1 MSIQGSEANKN
12 GEEAEGIVRNMFRKY
27 GYRVIPH
34 KPDYISVYGHP
45 AKPDILVKGFPRFE
59 EGLIVEVKRQIKGGS
74 VDEKFLYVCAN
85 IKKRFI
91 YPAIVV
97 LSGSGFKRG
106 SVIWLKNQVDGE
118 KFLGVF
124 TTFDD
129 LLTWIRKEGNV
140 EIKRPGKPLKTTTL
154 SFFIEGAE

>member
-1 MSIQGSEANKN
+1 MSIQGSEATKN
-12 GEEAEGIVRNMFRKY
+12 GDAAENIVQNMFRQF

-34 KPDYISVYGHP
+34 KPNYISVYNHP
-45 AKPDILVKGFPRFE
+45 AKPDMLIKGFPKYE
-59 EGLIVEVKRQIKGGS
+59 EGLIVEVKRQIEGGS

-91 YPAIVV
+91 YPAVVV
-97 LSGSGFKRG
+97 LSGTGFKKG
-106 SVIWLKNQVDGE
+106 SVTWLKNQVDGE
-118 KFLGVF
+118 KFIGVF

-140 EIKRPGKPLKTTTL
+140 KIKKQEKPLKIITL
-154 SFFIEGAE
+154 DFFENE